1 MQVAQLGNP
10 YSQPPRSVHSDSP
23 SRMQVVVVQEQL
35 MVPRRSDQVLNAMM
49 QPPTE
54 YTSGLRPPPY
64 ISSIR
69 GLPTSSPYNMPSQQH
84 HPAPATQLPP
94 SSRQAPTT
102 QMPPTF
108 AADRPQE
115 GRTNIIVPG
124 EPHHFGMRTN
134 YSRGEIVSTLC
145 RCATPATHGDTYTM
159 LNSPRGRDI
168 HNQPV
173 DWQEAKRKMPDHHG
187 KDQISHAE
195 EFAAVPCVYD
205 AQTAHVVMQGEEELK
220 NGIREGQVIS
230 VNTGQNRVYWHN
242 GDGHAKKWVTVEGA
256 KTRFGGEYGG
266 GEYGIRL

>member
-1 MQVAQLGNP
+1 MQVACPNQHAPQNPVTRRMISTNRPSQMQVAQLGNP
-10 YSQPPRSVHSDSP
+10 CSQPPRSVHSDSP

-35 MVPRRSDQVLNAMM
+35 MVPRRSDRVLNAMM

-54 YTSGLRPPPY
+54 YTSGLRHPPY

-134 YSRGEIVSTLC
+134 YSRGEIISTLC
-145 RCATPATHGDTYTM
+145 RCATPRH
-159 LNSPRGRDI
+159 PRRHI
-168 HNQPV
+168 H
-173 DWQEAKRKMPDHHG
+173 
-187 KDQISHAE
+187 
-195 EFAAVPCVYD
+195 Y
-205 AQTAHVVMQGEEELK
+205 AQLPS
-220 NGIREGQVIS
+220 RP
-230 VNTGQNRVYWHN
+230 
-242 GDGHAKKWVTVEGA
+242 GHP
-256 KTRFGGEYGG
+256 
-266 GEYGIRL
+266 